1 MVLFP
6 PHQDLRRWTLSSWLC
21 WWGKWRTKSRASGP
35 GLTHTRESGYC
46 TCNLPALLSISHVP
60 DTGTCFIVSELF
72 EAMRLEFQE
81 QATVWTDPVSV
92 WHLTLNHQRF
102 SGFFFQILIHLFLTA
117 LGLRCCSRAFSSC
130 SERGRPSSCSV
141 RASHRSGV
149 SCSRAQALG
158 HRLSSPRLTCSCEIL
173 PD

>member
-1 MVLFP
+1 MWLACSLP
-6 PHQDLRRWTLSSWLC
+6 KKESSAHPCAQSGRLSSHQRYRLPW
-21 WWGKWRTKSRASGP
+21 AVVNSGP
-35 GLTHTRESGYC
+35 AWSYLLLTRTSGDELYHPDFADEENEGQRVEHRGRVTHTREWGYC

-102 SGFFFQILIHLFLTA
+102 SGFFFRF
-117 LGLRCCSRAFSSC
+117 
-130 SERGRPSSCSV
+130 
-141 RASHRSGV
+141 
-149 SCSRAQALG
+149 
-158 HRLSSPRLTCSCEIL
+158 
-173 PD
+173 